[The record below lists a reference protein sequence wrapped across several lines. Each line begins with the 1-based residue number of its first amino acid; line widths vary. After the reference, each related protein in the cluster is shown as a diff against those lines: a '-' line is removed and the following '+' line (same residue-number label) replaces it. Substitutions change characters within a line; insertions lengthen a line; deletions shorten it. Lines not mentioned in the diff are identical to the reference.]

1 MANWLNLVFLFFL
14 LAFSAFNFAAE
25 ISIIA
30 LGKIKLKA
38 LVEKGQVKAKIIS
51 KVFAH
56 PERLFGTILIV
67 NNLVTILAGSI
78 GTILALNLFGD
89 IAVIPATIIVTLLI
103 TMGDVIAKTYA
114 ARNPKQVSFLTIR
127 PLQIIMFIFY
137 PLVKFFAVV
146 TNFIIRIMGGG
157 KDLSPFVSK
166 EELRMLIKI
175 GHEEGVLEEKEREML
190 HRIFEFSQKKA
201 KEIMVKADKMVAC
214 DLDSPIEEILDRI
227 IDSGHRRIPVFKNN
241 VHNIIGI
248 AYTKDLLVMARNVEL
263 LILED
268 CLTKPHFI
276 AEDMRVID
284 LLSEFQKSKVH
295 LAIVRDGND
304 KVVGL
309 VAIDDLFAEIVGE
322 IIPEHQDSR
331 IINYQ
336 LIINNC

>member
-1 MANWLNLVFLFFL
+1 MDNWLNLIFLCL
-14 LAFSAFNFAAE
+14 LLVFSAFNFAAE

-30 LGKIKLKA
+30 LGKVRLKA
-38 LVEKGQVKAKIIS
+38 LVEKGQHKAKIIS

-89 IAVIPATIIVTLLI
+89 IAIIPATIIVTIFI

-114 ARNPKQVSFLTIR
+114 AKNPEQASFLTIR
-127 PLQIIMFIFY
+127 PLRIIMVIFY
-137 PLVKFFAVV
+137 PVVKFFAFV
-146 TNFIIRIMGGG
+146 TNLIIKILGGG
-157 KDLSPFVSK
+157 KDLSPFVTR
-166 EELRMLIKI
+166 EELQMLVKI
-175 GHEEGVLEEKEREML
+175 GHEEGVLEEKERELL

-201 KEIMVKADKMVAC
+201 KEIMIKIDKMVAC
-214 DLDSPIEEILDRI
+214 DLDSPIEEIMDRI
-227 IDSGHRRIPVFKNN
+227 IDSGHRRIPVFKND

-248 AYTKDLLVMARNVEL
+248 AYTKDLLAMARNVEL

-268 CLTKPHFI
+268 CLSKPHFI
-276 AEDMRVID
+276 AENMRVID

-322 IIPEHQDSR
+322 IIPEHHTMPG
-331 IINYQ
+331 
-336 LIINNC
+336 

>member
-1 MANWLNLVFLFFL
+1 MDNWLNLIFLCL
-14 LAFSAFNFAAE
+14 LLVFSAFNFASE

-30 LGKIKLKA
+30 LGKVRLKT
-38 LVEKGQVKAKIIS
+38 LVEKGQLKAKIIS

-89 IAVIPATIIVTLLI
+89 IAVIPATIIVTILVTI
-103 TMGDVIAKTYA
+103 GDVIAKTYA
-114 ARNPKQVSFLTIR
+114 ARNPQQVSFLTIR
-127 PLQIIMFIFY
+127 PLRIIMFIFY
-137 PLVKFFAVV
+137 PLVKFFAFV
-146 TNFIIRIMGGG
+146 TNFIIRILGGK
-157 KDLSPFVSK
+157 KDLSPFVTK
-166 EELRMLIKI
+166 EELQMMVRI

-190 HRIFEFSQKKA
+190 HRIFEFSQKTA
-201 KEIMVKADKMVAC
+201 KEVMIKIDKMVAC
-214 DLDSPIEEILDRI
+214 DIELPIEEILDKI
-227 IDSGHRRIPVFKNN
+227 IDSGHKRIPVFKND

-248 AYTKDLLVMARNVEL
+248 VYTKDLLAMARNVEL

-284 LLSEFQKSKVH
+284 LLNEFQKSKVH
-295 LAIVRDGND
+295 LAIVQDKNN

-322 IIPEHQDSR
+322 IIPEHHVEYG
-331 IINYQ
+331 I
-336 LIINNC
+336 L